1 MQIAFMLARQQ
12 FYLELPEDMDDY
24 EDLNEILSN
33 ANLNTHFL
41 SLAREVT
48 NCKLAFI

>member
-1 MQIAFMLARQQ
+1 MQIAFMLGRQQ
-12 FYLELPEDMDDY
+12 VFLELPEEMDDS

-41 SLAREVT
+41 SLAREVS
-48 NCKLAFI
+48 KIIYE

>member
-12 FYLELPEDMDDY
+12 FFLELSEDAYDY

-41 SLAREVT
+41 SLAREV
-48 NCKLAFI
+48 KH